1 MTHTGADMHT
11 MTLEKGLATFLNA
24 LSGKNRSTATIR
36 AYQTDISQFI
46 SFLHANNVSIQ
57 TPADVEKVDVVE
69 YLSSLAKRELTGI
82 ARARKMS
89 ALREYFRFLEGLGV
103 ISKSPTMGIETPKRE
118 KNGRQ
123 VLRSDEYTKML
134 SLAGVNPRDYAIL
147 QVFLQTG
154 IRVSE
159 LANLTRDDIDF
170 VKPSITVRGKG
181 MKEREIFLEKKGVV
195 LTRYYF

>member
-1 MTHTGADMHT
+1 MRETGADMHT

-24 LSGKNRSTATIR
+24 LSGKNRSAATIR
-36 AYQTDISQFI
+36 AYQTDIAQFI

-57 TPADVEKVDVVE
+57 KPAEVKKIDVVE
-69 YLSSLAKRELTGI
+69 YLSTLAKRELTGI

-89 ALREYFRFLEGLGV
+89 ALREYFRFLEGVGV
-103 ISKSPTMGIETPKRE
+103 ISKSPTTGIETPKRE
-118 KNGRQ
+118 KNSRQ
-123 VLRSDEYTKML
+123 FLRSDEYTKML
-134 SLAGVNPRDYAIL
+134 SLAGANPRDYAIL

-170 VKPSITVRGKG
+170 VKPAITVRGKG
-181 MKEREIFLEKKGVV
+181 SIEREIFLEKKGVHAPD
-195 LTRYYF
+195 

>member
-1 MTHTGADMHT
+1 MTNTGADMRT
-11 MTLEKGLATFLNA
+11 MTLEKGLATFLDS
-24 LSGKNRSTATIR
+24 LHGKNRSVATIR
-36 AYQTDISQFI
+36 AYQTDIAQLI

-57 TPADVEKVDVVE
+57 TLADVEKVDVVE
-69 YLSSLAKRELTGI
+69 YLSALAKRELTGI

-89 ALREYFRFLEGLGV
+89 AIREYFRFLEGIGV
-103 ISKSPTMGIETPKRE
+103 VLKSPTTGVETPKRE
-118 KNGRQ
+118 RNGRQ

-159 LANLTRDDIDF
+159 LANLHRTHIDF
-170 VKPSITVRGKG
+170 VKPSISVRG
-181 MKEREIFLEKKGVV
+181 
-195 LTRYYF
+195 

>member
-1 MTHTGADMHT
+1 MRQTGADMHT
-11 MTLEKGLATFLNA
+11 ITLEKGLATFLNA
-24 LSGKNRSTATIR
+24 LSGKNRSAATIR

-46 SFLHANNVSIQ
+46 SFLHANNVSIK
-57 TPADVEKVDVVE
+57 TPADVEKVEVVE
-69 YLSSLAKRELTGI
+69 YLAELARKELTGI

-89 ALREYFRFLEGLGV
+89 A
-103 ISKSPTMGIETPKRE
+103 IRE

-134 SLAGVNPRDYAIL
+134 SLAGANPRDYAIL

-159 LANLTRDDIDF
+159 LANLKIEDIDF
-170 VKPSITVRGKG
+170 VKPSIPVRGKG
-181 MKEREIFLEKKGVV
+181 SVEREIALEKKGYP
-195 LTRYYF
+195 LKAGHRYTTMVSGL